1 MTDQANEAR
10 QDHDMD
16 TWKRLAFIGN
26 IMEMQ
31 FLKKFDVEK
40 WERRK
45 RAIPS

>member
-1 MTDQANEAR
+1 MRPDKIIIWTVGSG
-10 QDHDMD
+10 
-16 TWKRLAFIGN
+16 WLIGN

-45 RAIPS
+45 RALPS